1 MIKLFFLVFFINITA
16 HAAVFEVQWG
26 CPKTF
31 VQVSFNDQGKMQ
43 FKPDVLN
50 GKLKTGNTEETS
62 ACITDFQNKTQ
73 EAFKAYQ
80 AENCKGAKTDLCI
93 VSVDYINLK
102 VADKIQSSNI
112 MKKYPDLKI
121 STPVTVISDKPVIK
135 PEVKPEVKPD
145 EKSSGPATAEAYLQ
159 EKILKKEIDPKNLSQ
174 SFQFKDKTYKVS
186 DFDKVVGE
194 QIENVI
200 LSMNREEAKQYAQ
213 NYMVAKSDLLK
224 ATTPSE
230 QRTQVLNNLNQMFGY
245 IYGDKGAE
253 ELAKILEC
261 KPEDDLKPITDILE
275 NLEDTKKVEKCKD
288 LAPGEHKVFKKE
300 PSNYYGTGHYLLK
313 RTKEG
318 NYQAVLNVKFKTGGG
333 SVSTDEMMER
343 SKNCL
348 NQASPAMKGPN
359 GERLQFSVL
368 TSEEANKLPSDE
380 RPEPYEVSIEPVGY
394 GTNAASYAQDV
405 NCATI
410 THEMLHL
417 LGLCDEYEENRPQYG
432 DMWNCRVV
440 TKAPSIMREL
450 STYNKAIGES
460 FNCNCSGATCSA
472 IMKGSD
478 ESLKSLYTSKGAY
491 QMIDYK
497 FRNNYCKEEYL
508 APAKTLTDPS
518 KSLVVLNDTAT
529 QMVIESRFI
538 NDQATAPYFKV
549 LRSKITCN
557 CPAGD
562 QSCLSQ
568 KAMIAG
574 SLKENKVLKGCPR
587 GTTFMSTGS
596 KKGNQAIALDGTT
609 LSLNSSPE
617 LPSLLQPQQFNK
629 ILAGPCTGKGADGY
643 IECAD
648 FAYKSNKNGACN
660 VPEKCKNDNYYLG
673 SPQ

>member
-1 MIKLFFLVFFINITA
+1 MFKFLFFFLLVNLSA
-16 HAAVFEVQWG
+16 HAGIFEVQWG

-31 VQVSFNDQGKMQ
+31 VQVSFNDQGKLQ
-43 FKPDVLN
+43 LKPDVLN
-50 GKLKTGNTEETS
+50 GKLKTGSAEET
-62 ACITDFQNKTQ
+62 ADCITDFQNKTQ

-80 AENCKGAKTDLCI
+80 AENCKGSKQDLCI

-102 VADKIQSSNI
+102 VADKIQSSKV

-121 STPVTVISDKPVIK
+121 TTPVTIISGKT
-135 PEVKPEVKPD
+135 E
-145 EKSSGPATAEAYLQ
+145 EKREGPATPEAFLQ
-159 EKILKKEIDPKNLSQ
+159 DKIAKKEIDLKNLAQ
-174 SFQFKDKTYKVS
+174 TFQFKNKTYKIS

-194 QIENVI
+194 QVENVF
-200 LSMNREEAKQYAQ
+200 STMNREEAKQYAQ
-213 NYMVAKSDLLK
+213 NYMVAKSDILK
-224 ATTPSE
+224 STSPSE
-230 QRTQVLNNLNQMFGY
+230 QKTQVLNNLNQMFGY
-245 IYGDKGAE
+245 IYGEKGAE

-261 KPEDDLKPITDILE
+261 KPEDELKPITDILS

-300 PSNYYGTGHYLLK
+300 ASNYYGTGHYLLK

-318 NYQAVLNVKFKTGGG
+318 DYQAVVNVNFKTGGG
-333 SVSTDEMMER
+333 SVSTQDMIER

-348 NQASPAMKGPN
+348 NLASPAIKGPN
-359 GERLQFSVL
+359 GEKLQFSVL
-368 TSEEANKLPSDE
+368 TPEEANKLPSDE
-380 RPEPYEVSIEPVGY
+380 RPEPYQISIEPVGY

-405 NCATI
+405 GCPTI

-417 LGLCDEYEENRPQYG
+417 LGLCDEYEEDRPQYG

-440 TKAPSIMREL
+440 TKAPSLMREL
-450 STYNKAIGES
+450 STFDKAIGQS

-472 IMKGSD
+472 IMKSSD

-497 FRNNYCKEEYL
+497 FRNKFCKEEYL
-508 APAKTLTDPS
+508 SASKSLSEPS
-518 KSLVVLNDTAT
+518 KSLVILNDTST

-538 NDQATAPYFKV
+538 NDQPSPPYYKV

-562 QSCLSQ
+562 QSCLSE
-568 KAMIAG
+568 KAKIAD
-574 SLKENKVLKGCPR
+574 SLKENQVLKGCPR
-587 GTTFMSTGS
+587 GTSFMSMGT
-596 KKGNQAIALDGTT
+596 KKGNQSVALDGTT

-629 ILAGPCTGKGADGY
+629 ILAGPCAGKGADGY
-643 IECAD
+643 NECAD
-648 FAYKSNKNGACN
+648 FAYKSNKNGPCN
-660 VPEKCKNDNYYLG
+660 VPEKCRNDNYYLG